1 MAETSTKYMEKQKD
15 WELMNLVKEK
25 NTMALK
31 ALYEKHNRSIFN
43 FILRYTGDKEIAQD
57 ILQETFTRVWYA
69 AHTFDKAK
77 GNFKSWLFTI
87 GLNITRNE
95 MTKKRY
101 AYNYVGIENIDGNYH
116 KFNHYENEHPEII
129 SEKADSKKIIEQALG
144 ELKPYLRE
152 VIILKHYN
160 QLKFREIAEITK
172 TPEGTLKARF
182 HKAIAELKEK
192 LESVEI

>member
-1 MAETSTKYMEKQKD
+1 
-15 WELMNLVKEK
+15 
-25 NTMALK
+25 
-31 ALYEKHNRSIFN
+31 
-43 FILRYTGDKEIAQD
+43 
-57 ILQETFTRVWYA
+57 
-69 AHTFDKAK
+69 
-77 GNFKSWLFTI
+77 
-87 GLNITRNE
+87 

-101 AYNYVGIENIDGNYH
+101 AYNYVGIESIDEN
-116 KFNHYENEHPEII
+116 NHEFDNQENEQPEAI
-129 SEKADSKKIIEQALG
+129 SENADRKKIIDQALG

>member
-1 MAETSTKYMEKQKD
+1 MADTSTKYMEKQKD
-15 WELMNLVKEK
+15 WELMSLVKKK

-31 ALYEKHNRSIFN
+31 ALYEKHNLSIFN
-43 FILRYTGDKEIAQD
+43 FIIRYTGNKEIAQD

-69 AHTFDKAK
+69 AHSFDKAK

-95 MTKKRY
+95 MNKKRY
-101 AYNYVGIENIDGNYH
+101 AYNYVGIEDID
-116 KFNHYENEHPEII
+116 ENNNELDKQENKQPEAIT
-129 SEKADSKKIIEQALG
+129 ENADRKKIIEQALG

>member
-1 MAETSTKYMEKQKD
+1 MADTSTKYMEKQKD
-15 WELMNLVKEK
+15 WELMSLVKNK
-25 NTMALK
+25 NSMALK
-31 ALYEKHNRSIFN
+31 ALYEKHNLSIFN
-43 FILRYTGDKEIAQD
+43 FIIRYTGNKEIAQD

-69 AHTFDKAK
+69 AHSFDKTK

-95 MTKKRY
+95 MNKKRY
-101 AYNYVGIENIDGNYH
+101 AYNYVGIEDID
-116 KFNHYENEHPEII
+116 ENNNELDKQENKQPEAIT
-129 SEKADSKKIIEQALG
+129 ENADRKKIIEQALG

>member
-1 MAETSTKYMEKQKD
+1 MDDTSKNLDKYND

-25 NTMALK
+25 NSLALK
-31 ALYEKHNRSIFN
+31 VLYKNHNRNIFN
-43 FILRYTGDKEIAQD
+43 FIIRYTGNKEIAED
-57 ILQETFTRVWYA
+57 ILQETFTRVWFA
-69 AHTFDKAK
+69 AHSFDKTK
-77 GNFKSWLFTI
+77 GNFKAWLFTI

-101 AYNYVGIENIDGNYH
+101 DYNYVGIENLDEKNNELD
-116 KFNHYENEHPEII
+116 KQENNQPEVI
-129 SEKADSKKIIEQALG
+129 SENLDRKKIIGQALA
-144 ELKPYLRE
+144 ELKPYLKE

-172 TPEGTLKARF
+172 TPESTLKARF

-192 LESVEI
+192 LKSVEI

>member
-1 MAETSTKYMEKQKD
+1 MADTSTKYFEKQKD
-15 WELMNLVKEK
+15 WELMSLVKK
-25 NTMALK
+25 RNTMALK
-31 ALYEKHNRSIFN
+31 ALYEKHNVGIFN
-43 FILRYTGDKEIAQD
+43 FIIRYTGNKEIAQD

-77 GNFKSWLFTI
+77 GDFKAWLFTI

-95 MTKKRY
+95 MNKKRY
-101 AYNYVGIENIDGNYH
+101 SYNYVSIEDIAEN
-116 KFNHYENEHPEII
+116 NHEFDNQEYEQPEVI
-129 SEKADSKKIIEQALG
+129 SENAERKKIIDQALG

-182 HKAIAELKEK
+182 QKAIAQLKEK